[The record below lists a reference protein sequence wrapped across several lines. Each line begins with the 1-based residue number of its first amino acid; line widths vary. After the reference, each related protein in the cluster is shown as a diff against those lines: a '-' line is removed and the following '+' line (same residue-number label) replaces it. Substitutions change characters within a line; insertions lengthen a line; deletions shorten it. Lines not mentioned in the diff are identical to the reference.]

1 MDVTATIRNSE
12 DYVSYMQSLFAA
24 LGNYIQENDG
34 AYQLFY
40 SSILWEKGDEKNVRT
55 DLTRIRTIGDE
66 IVYTPNN
73 YFQNFYKNIPLSNI
87 NLEAERSYRSGS

>member
-1 MDVTATIRNSE
+1 MEKRSLAIALNWHFFVRDFLNINGGTATIRNSE

-40 SSILWEKGDEKNVRT
+40 SSILWEKGDEKKCENRS
-55 DLTRIRTIGDE
+55 
-66 IVYTPNN
+66 
-73 YFQNFYKNIPLSNI
+73 YKN
-87 NLEAERSYRSGS
+87 

>member
-1 MDVTATIRNSE
+1 
-12 DYVSYMQSLFAA
+12 MQSLFAA

-73 YFQNFYKNIPLSNI
+73 YFRTSIKYSAFQYKFGS
-87 NLEAERSYRSGS
+87 ERSYRSGS

>member
-1 MDVTATIRNSE
+1 MNINRGTATIRNSE

-66 IVYTPNN
+66 IVYTPNK
-73 YFQNFYKNIPLSNI
+73 YFQNFYKIFRFPI
-87 NLEAERSYRSGS
+87 